1 MKFCPN
7 CGEALEDEARF
18 CPECGAS
25 VAAAE
30 AAIEEAPAEE
40 AIPAAEAE
48 APAEPRKK
56 KSGVGKKIGIAAL
69 ILLALILAA
78 AAVLYFT
85 GLWQKL
91 VPASRLKLGLAEKAL
106 VDRSLDNA
114 FDKQNEPIRSALTDL
129 NAKAEVTCEID
140 ADGGMFSEITYIK
153 MLIEEMKLNIDLD
166 CDKDDQNI
174 KLGLSYKGNPMLDG
188 TLLINSEQLG
198 LYIPQ
203 LDSNYYTISGDKLK
217 ELMFDEEG
225 ADIDLTKLDLTPF
238 DETATRKEVMELLM
252 ILAKLSTKE
261 NTEITKD
268 FEVSLFDSK
277 TLTKT
282 DKYVIK
288 PTEEQLKAVIDELA
302 DHLGREDSY
311 LGGRLNGFYSVLRS
325 FGGSS
330 TVSEVY
336 IDGEP
341 TETETEELPETLSE
355 FIKSKSG
362 EIAKEFAEQNAYFEI
377 YMQGDEV
384 VSHRVISDKSQFAL
398 DNVTEGKVQH
408 TFVLTVDED
417 GDRTTTDVCID
428 ETDPS
433 NTVVDYKANEYGTA
447 MEAHGVFDQT
457 KHSAI
462 GTMPGSISIKS
473 DGEELATITVAEK
486 GEGMEH
492 IIVIRMPEYAD
503 SDISLIKVIANV
515 TEGSGVSAPA
525 GVSPVD
531 LSDKSEE
538 EIGEIFENMI
548 EQFSD
553 VLTGALFGGMF

>member
-30 AAIEEAPAEE
+30 AAIEEAPVKEDV
-40 AIPAAEAE
+40 PAAEAE
-48 APAEPRKK
+48 APAELRKK
-56 KSGVGKKIGIAAL
+56 KSGVGKAIGIAAL
-69 ILLALILAA
+69 VILALLIAA

-106 VDRSLDNA
+106 VDRSLDDA

-129 NAKAEVTCEID
+129 KAKAEVTCEID

-153 MLIEEMKLNIDLD
+153 ALIDELKLDLDLD
-166 CDKDDQNI
+166 CDKDDRNI
-174 KLGLSYKGNPMLDG
+174 KLGLTYKGNPMLDG
-188 TLLINSEQLG
+188 TVLINSEQLG

-203 LDSNYYTISGDKLK
+203 LDSNYYTISAEKLK
-217 ELMFDEEG
+217 ELMFDEAG
-225 ADIDLTKLDLTPF
+225 ADIDLTKLDLSPF
-238 DETATRKEVMELLM
+238 DEAKTRKEVMDLLK

-261 NTEITKD
+261 NTDITKG

-282 DKYVIK
+282 DKYVIT

-302 DHLGREDSY
+302 DYLGREDSY
-311 LGGRLNGFYSVLRS
+311 LGGRLNGFYSVIKSLS
-325 FGGSS
+325 GSGS
-330 TVSEVY
+330 AMVY

-341 TETETEELPETLSE
+341 TETEVEELPETLSE

-362 EIAKEFAEQNAYFEI
+362 EIAKQFAEQKVFFEI

-384 VSHRVISDKSQFAL
+384 VSHRVISQKSQVAI
-398 DNVTEGKVQH
+398 DHVTEGKVRH
-408 TFVLTVDED
+408 VFTSVVED
-417 GDRTTTDVCID
+417 GDRATTDVNID
-428 ETDPS
+428 ETDLS
-433 NTVVDYKANEYGTA
+433 KTVIDYKANAYGSVT
-447 MEAHGVFDQT
+447 EAHGVFDQT

-462 GTMPGSISIKS
+462 GTMPGAISFKS
-473 DGEELATITVAEK
+473 EGEELVNITVAEK
-486 GEGMEH
+486 GDGMEH
-492 IIVIRMPEYAD
+492 IIVITLPEYAD
-503 SDISLIKVIANV
+503 SEINAIKIIANV

-548 EQFSD
+548 EEFSD
-553 VLTGALFGGMF
+553 VLTGTLFGGMF

>member
-7 CGEALEDEARF
+7 CGEALEDDARF

-30 AAIEEAPAEE
+30 AAIEEAPVKE
-40 AIPAAEAE
+40 AVPAAEAE

-56 KSGVGKKIGIAAL
+56 KSGVGKAIGIAAL
-69 ILLALILAA
+69 VILALLIAA

-106 VDRSLDNA
+106 VDRSLDDA

-129 NAKAEVTCEID
+129 KAKAEVTCEID

-153 MLIEEMKLNIDLD
+153 ALIDELKLDLDLD
-166 CDKDDQNI
+166 CDKDDRNI
-174 KLGLSYKGNPMLDG
+174 KLGLTYKGNPMLDG
-188 TLLINSEQLG
+188 TVLINSEQLG

-203 LDSNYYTISGDKLK
+203 LDSNYYTISPEKLK

-225 ADIDLTKLDLTPF
+225 ADIDLTKLDLSPF
-238 DETATRKEVMELLM
+238 DEAKTRKEVMDLLK

-261 NTEITKD
+261 NTDITKG

-282 DKYVIK
+282 DKYVIT

-302 DHLGREDSY
+302 DYLGREASY
-311 LGGRLNGFYSVLRS
+311 LGGRLNGFYSVLKS
-325 FGGSS
+325 LSGSGS
-330 TVSEVY
+330 VFFCN
-336 IDGEP
+336 DAAP
-341 TETETEELPETLSE
+341 TETEVEELPETLSE

-362 EIAKEFAEQNAYFEI
+362 EIAKQFAEQKVFFEI

-384 VSHRVISDKSQFAL
+384 VSHRVISQKSQVAI
-398 DNVTEGKVQH
+398 DHVTEGKVRH
-408 TFVLTVDED
+408 VFTSVVDDD
-417 GDRTTTDVCID
+417 GDRTTTDVNID
-428 ETDPS
+428 ETDLS
-433 NTVVDYKANEYGTA
+433 KTVIDYKANAYGSVT
-447 MEAHGVFDQT
+447 EAHGVFDQT

-462 GTMPGSISIKS
+462 GTMPGAISFKS
-473 DGEELATITVAEK
+473 EGEELVNITVAEK
-486 GEGMEH
+486 GDGMEH
-492 IIVIRMPEYAD
+492 IIVITLPEYAD
-503 SDISLIKVIANV
+503 SEINAIKIIANV

-548 EQFSD
+548 EEFSD
-553 VLTGALFGGMF
+553 VLTGTLFGGMF

>member
-25 VAAAE
+25 AAAAE
-30 AAIEEAPAEE
+30 AAIEEAPIKE
-40 AIPAAEAE
+40 AVPAAEAE

-56 KSGVGKKIGIAAL
+56 KSGVGKAIGIAVL
-69 ILLALILAA
+69 VILALLIAA

-106 VDRSLDNA
+106 VDRGLDDA
-114 FDKQNEPIRSALTDL
+114 FDKQNEPIRSALTEL
-129 NAKAEVTCEID
+129 KAKAEVTCEID

-153 MLIEEMKLNIDLD
+153 ALIDELKLDLDLD
-166 CDKDDQNI
+166 CDKDDRNI
-174 KLGLSYKGNPMLDG
+174 KLGLTYKGNPMLDG
-188 TLLINSEQLG
+188 TVLINSEQLG

-203 LDSNYYTISGDKLK
+203 LDSNYYTISAEKLK
-217 ELMFDEEG
+217 ELMLDEEG
-225 ADIDLTKLDLTPF
+225 ADIDLAKLDLSPF
-238 DETATRKEVMELLM
+238 DEAKTRKEVMDLLK

-261 NTEITKD
+261 NTDITKG

-282 DKYVIK
+282 DKYVIT

-302 DHLGREDSY
+302 DYLGREDSY
-311 LGGRLNGFYSVLRS
+311 LGGRLNGFYSVLKS
-325 FGGSS
+325 LSGSGS
-330 TVSEVY
+330 AMVY

-341 TETETEELPETLSE
+341 TETEVEELPETLSE

-362 EIAKEFAEQNAYFEI
+362 EIAKQFAEQKVFFEI

-384 VSHRVISDKSQFAL
+384 VSHRVISQKSQVAI
-398 DNVTEGKVQH
+398 DHVTEGKVRH
-408 TFVLTVDED
+408 VFTSVVED
-417 GDRTTTDVCID
+417 GDRTTTDVNID
-428 ETDPS
+428 ETDLS
-433 NTVVDYKANEYGTA
+433 KTVIDYKANAYGSVT
-447 MEAHGVFDQT
+447 EAHGVFDQT

-462 GTMPGSISIKS
+462 GTMPGAISFKS
-473 DGEELATITVAEK
+473 EGEELVNITVAEK
-486 GEGMEH
+486 GDGMEH
-492 IIVIRMPEYAD
+492 IIVITLPEYAD
-503 SDISLIKVIANV
+503 SEINAIKITANV

-548 EQFSD
+548 EEFSD
-553 VLTGALFGGMF
+553 VLTGTLFGGMF